1 MAYSRRMITRDQLAE
16 LLRRT
21 NVNDLAREAQ
31 VSTKTVYR
39 LRNKQHAPTLDTVER
54 LLVAVKRMDER
65 QAA

>member
-1 MAYSRRMITRDQLAE
+1 MITRDQLAE

-54 LLVAVKRMDER
+54 LLVAVKRIDER

>member
-1 MAYSRRMITRDQLAE
+1 MITRDQLAE